1 MQRLFHLVGASVA
14 AISVAVAWTAA
25 PAEPALQTVDSGPSV
40 HDATAQNPWVTLSVM
55 TGSSASSGAFNQG
68 ERPEVAAI
76 GWPHAVPLSA
86 ILATFAMDLYIL
98 LEDDNSGPEPISP
111 A

>member
-1 MQRLFHLVGASVA
+1 MQRLVHLVGAGVA
-14 AISVAVAWTAA
+14 AISIAVAWTAA
-25 PAEPALQTVDSGPSV
+25 SAEPAVQTVASAAPV
-40 HDATAQNPWVTLSVM
+40 PDATTQNPWVALSVM

-68 ERPEVAAI
+68 ERAEMAAI
-76 GWPHAVPLSA
+76 GWPHAVPLTV
-86 ILATFAMDLYIL
+86 ILATFAMDIYIL